1 MEYFLEVPNAN
12 AVVDYFERN
21 SDVYDEFVV
30 EFKDFTTVE
39 IIFFTELLSE
49 EEKQDHMETIKGVIF
64 NGKL

>member
-39 IIFFTELLSE
+39 IIFFAELLSE
-49 EEKQDHMETIKGVIF
+49 EEKQDHMETIEGVIF